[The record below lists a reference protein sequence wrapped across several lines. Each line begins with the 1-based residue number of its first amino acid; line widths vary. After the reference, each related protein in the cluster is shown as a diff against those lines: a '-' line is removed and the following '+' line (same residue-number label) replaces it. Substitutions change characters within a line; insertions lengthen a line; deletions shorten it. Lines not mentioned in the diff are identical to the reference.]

1 MNLYLKQ
8 KAFSWHD
15 KAEVLDPEGQ
25 VRYTVEGDSIWS
37 KKLHIRDVNGTEVAF
52 LREKAWSWKPTF
64 YMEAG
69 GEVVAEIHSALN
81 SKTGLAGPVN
91 ILLRE
96 AVGKGLSQL
105 GISHDLS
112 VGVLGTG
119 FMSKDNKYSYNGKSI
134 SHADVLKMIDAAK
147 VA

>member
-1 MNLYLKQ
+1 MKN
-8 KAFSWHD
+8 
-15 KAEVLDPEGQ
+15 VLEN
-25 VRYTVEGDSIWS
+25 
-37 KKLHIRDVNGTEVAF
+37 KKLNDFELDFVAGGTLTQVNELADAFAKKGGTF
-52 LREKAWSWKPTF
+52 
-64 YMEAG
+64 

-81 SKTGLAGPVN
+81 GKSGLAGPVN

-112 VGVLGTG
+112 VGALGTG

-134 SHADVLKMIDAAK
+134 SHADVLKMIEAAK

>member
-1 MNLYLKQ
+1 MKMKNAMNN
-8 KAFSWHD
+8 
-15 KAEVLDPEGQ
+15 
-25 VRYTVEGDSIWS
+25 
-37 KKLHIRDVNGTEVAF
+37 KKLNDFELDFVAGGTLTEVNQLADAF
-52 LREKAWSWKPTF
+52 AKK
-64 YMEAG
+64 G
-69 GEVVAEIHSALN
+69 GIFGEMVAEIHSALN

-119 FMSKDNKYSYNGKSI
+119 FMSKDNKYSYNGNSI

-147 VA
+147 VG

>member
-1 MNLYLKQ
+1 MKMMN
-8 KAFSWHD
+8 A
-15 KAEVLDPEGQ
+15 LD
-25 VRYTVEGDSIWS
+25 S
-37 KKLHIRDVNGTEVAF
+37 KKMNDFELDFVAGGTLTEVNQLADAF
-52 LREKAWSWKPTF
+52 AKKGGTF
-64 YMEAG
+64 

-81 SKTGLAGPVN
+81 DKSGLAGPVN

-112 VGVLGTG
+112 VGALGTG
-119 FMSKDNKYSYNGKSI
+119 FMSKANKYSYNGKSI
-134 SHADVLKMIDAAK
+134 SHDEVLKMIGNAK

>member
-1 MNLYLKQ
+1 MKMKN
-8 KAFSWHD
+8 AM
-15 KAEVLDPEGQ
+15 
-25 VRYTVEGDSIWS
+25 TN
-37 KKLHIRDVNGTEVAF
+37 KKLNDFELDFVAGGTLTEVNQLADAF
-52 LREKAWSWKPTF
+52 AKKGGIF
-64 YMEAG
+64 
-69 GEVVAEIHSALN
+69 GEVVAEIHSAL
-81 SKTGLAGPVN
+81 SDKSGVAGPVN

-96 AVGKGLSQL
+96 AVSKGLSQL

-134 SHADVLKMIDAAK
+134 SHADVLKMIEAAK